1 MKEGLIVVDTNII
14 AAMIFPT
21 QDSEVVTRLHRMNSV
36 WEAPAVWKTEFLS
49 VLALYHRKGLI
60 DYNEGLSAL
69 DFAERLIGA
78 REHRVAAKA
87 VLELAIHGTCSSY
100 DCEFV
105 VLARQLGTAL
115 ITYDRKLLEQFPDFA
130 LTPQDYL
137 QG

>member
-1 MKEGLIVVDTNII
+1 MIVVDTNII
-14 AAMIFPT
+14 AAMTFPT
-21 QDSEVVTRLHRMNSV
+21 KYSAVVTRLHEKNSV
-36 WEAPAVWKTEFLS
+36 WEAPAVWKSEFLN
-49 VLALYHRKGLI
+49 VLAFYYRKGLI
-60 DYNEGLSAL
+60 DYNEGLHAL

-87 VLELAIHGTCSSY
+87 VLETAAHGTCSSY

-115 ITYDRKLLEQFPDFA
+115 ITYDKKLLEQFPDFA